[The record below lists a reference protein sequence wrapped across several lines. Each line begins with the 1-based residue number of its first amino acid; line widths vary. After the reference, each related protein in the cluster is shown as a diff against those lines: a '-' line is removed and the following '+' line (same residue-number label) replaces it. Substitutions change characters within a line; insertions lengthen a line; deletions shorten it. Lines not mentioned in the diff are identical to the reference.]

1 MKTKVFFLLIFMCS
15 SMAAT
20 TSKDITVSVDELPIN
35 TQSFIH
41 TYFSDAEF
49 SAIKKI
55 PKNGIYQLKTTQGW
69 VFTFGKD
76 GKWIDID
83 CMDER
88 IPSPLIPSPILNKIA
103 ESYGTAVKVVKITTT
118 RRGYYYVKLSN
129 YIRLVFDKRY
139 NQLKYK

>member
-1 MKTKVFFLLIFMCS
+1 MKIKVFFLLIFMCS
-15 SMAAT
+15 SIAT
-20 TSKDITVSVDELPIN
+20 AFSKKITVSLEELPLN
-35 TQSFIH
+35 TQSFIE
-41 TYFSDAEF
+41 TYFSDTELLV
-49 SAIKKI
+49 IKKI
-55 PKNGIYQLKTTQGW
+55 PKNGIYQLETKQGW
-69 VFTFGKD
+69 KFTFGKD

-83 CMDER
+83 CIDQR

-118 RRGYYYVKLSN
+118 RRGYYYIKLSN